1 MRIFFAFLPIKCER
15 TFHVVM
21 FSTTV
26 PSFTKFLKAFLLLLL
41 LLLLLLFIYLLLLLL
56 FLLLLLLLLLFRM
69 LIIGRT
75 CVGNVRE

>member
-56 FLLLLLLLLLFRM
+56 FLLLLLLFRM